1 MDNPSAGSAGVALA
15 ALLTITAVVLL
26 AAMPSW
32 AATGLAVAAAASWCF
47 WLDRHP
53 AS

>member
-1 MDNPSAGSAGVALA
+1 MGKPGARPTEVAVA
-15 ALLTITAVVLL
+15 ALVAVMAVAVL

-53 AS
+53 TS